1 MFTRKA
7 DYERFVAL
15 LYACNR
21 TESVRLDNGS
31 GLQGR
36 TLLKYV
42 LSQPKKDGLVDIC
55 AYCIMPNHFHLLL
68 REQVEGGISKF
79 MQKLITGYTMYF
91 NKRYDRTGVLFQGK
105 YKAVHADT
113 DTYLKY
119 LLAYIHLN
127 PVKLFD
133 PGRQPKTAASR
144 KDLGERLEKY
154 AYSSYPD
161 YLLNER
167 DEGLILNKEAFPAF
181 FESPASLRRDMAEW
195 IELAK
200 EI

>member
-1 MFTRKA
+1 LPQKSLFA
-7 DYERFVAL
+7 IIF
-15 LYACNR
+15 
-21 TESVRLDNGS
+21 
-31 GLQGR
+31 
-36 TLLKYV
+36 
-42 LSQPKKDGLVDIC
+42 LS
-55 AYCIMPNHFHLLL
+55 
-68 REQVEGGISKF
+68 SS
-79 MQKLITGYTMYF
+79 
-91 NKRYDRTGVLFQGK
+91 
-105 YKAVHADT
+105 
-113 DTYLKY
+113 
-119 LLAYIHLN
+119 
-127 PVKLFD
+127 
-133 PGRQPKTAASR
+133 KTAASR